1 MNFSYNKLSKKPRI
15 FKKLTGVSIC
25 EFTIILDLIS
35 NDFDSAFPNIGRRPK
50 IKTHQDRLVLIL
62 LYYRCYVTH
71 EFIGYFVDLDEA
83 NICRLFSR
91 IEPLIAGKVHI
102 KKDRTLTEESVGT
115 LLTYS
120 SEQPTQRPKKKK
132 ARKSYYSGKK
142 KRHTQKT
149 EITMTTN
156 GKIIDVS
163 KCIAG
168 SVHDI
173 TIRRNGNPLPPDAD
187 KYGDLGYQG
196 WQKESSNVHLP
207 HKKPKKGQ
215 LTDQQR
221 QENKD
226 HSKIRIAVEHQFAR
240 LKKFRILGETYRN
253 FRKKHNL
260 RFNIIAGIVNLQ
272 AGF

>member
-1 MNFSYNKLSKKPRI
+1 
-15 FKKLTGVSIC
+15 
-25 EFTIILDLIS
+25 
-35 NDFDSAFPNIGRRPK
+35 
-50 IKTHQDRLVLIL
+50 
-62 LYYRCYVTH
+62 
-71 EFIGYFVDLDEA
+71 VDLDEA
-83 NICRLFSR
+83 NICRLFTR
-91 IEPLIAGKVHI
+91 IEPLIAQKVHI
-102 KKDRTLTEESVGT
+102 KKDRSLTEEAVSI
-115 LLTYS
+115 LLTDVT
-120 SEQPTQRPKKKK
+120 EQPIQRPKNKQ

-149 EITMTTN
+149 EITITRA

-163 KCIAG
+163 KTTPG

-173 TIRRNGNPLPPDAD
+173 TIRRNGSHLPRDAD

-207 HKKPKKGQ
+207 HKKPKDGE
-215 LTDQQR
+215 LTAQQKL
-221 QENKD
+221 ENKE